1 MLDILRFFRWLIVA
15 WAIGITAPVSA
26 QLLSAEDLTQLAATA
41 RTQRA
46 PLLIHFMEHSC
57 PYCAIA
63 RRDYLIPLQNDPKWR
78 GRVLIREIDVSR
90 STALR
95 DFDGMTT
102 THRSFARSHGVR
114 RVPTLIAFDAEGKP
128 VAPPIVGLLAD
139 DFYRLYIE
147 QALEAGLVK
156 MRPRKP

>member
-1 MLDILRFFRWLIVA
+1 LKILGFFRWLIVA
-15 WAIGITAPVSA
+15 WTIGATAPVAA
-26 QLLSAEDLTQLAATA
+26 QLLLADDLARLAAAA
-41 RTQRA
+41 RIQRA

-78 GRVLIREIDVSR
+78 GRVLIREIDVGR

-95 DFDGMTT
+95 DFDGKTT
-102 THRSFARSHGVR
+102 THLSFARSHGVR
-114 RVPTLIAFDAEGKP
+114 RVPTLIAFDAEGKA

>member
-1 MLDILRFFRWLIVA
+1 M
-15 WAIGITAPVSA
+15 
-26 QLLSAEDLTQLAATA
+26 
-41 RTQRA
+41 
-46 PLLIHFMEHSC
+46 
-57 PYCAIA
+57 
-63 RRDYLIPLQNDPKWR
+63 
-78 GRVLIREIDVSR
+78 LIREIDVGR

-95 DFDGMTT
+95 DFDGKAT

-114 RVPTLIAFDAEGKP
+114 RVPTLIAFDGEGKP

>member
-1 MLDILRFFRWLIVA
+1 MKILGFFRWLIVA
-15 WAIGITAPVSA
+15 WTIGATAPVAA
-26 QLLSAEDLTQLAATA
+26 QLLLADDLARLAAAA
-41 RTQRA
+41 RIQRA

-78 GRVLIREIDVSR
+78 GRVLIREIDVGR

-95 DFDGMTT
+95 DFDGKTT
-102 THRSFARSHGVR
+102 THLSFARSHGVR
-114 RVPTLIAFDAEGKP
+114 RVPTLIAFDAEGKA